1 MAFEQVSA
9 IIRQCKDLN
18 MVSFSLT
25 GGDIFPI
32 PVLEGLLTAIVENG
46 FSIGLISTKTPLSL
60 DDVFRLK
67 KLLAHYA
74 GEP

>member
-1 MAFEQVSA
+1 MQRLEYGKFQF
-9 IIRQCKDLN
+9 D
-18 MVSFSLT
+18 
-25 GGDIFPI
+25 GWWYFPI